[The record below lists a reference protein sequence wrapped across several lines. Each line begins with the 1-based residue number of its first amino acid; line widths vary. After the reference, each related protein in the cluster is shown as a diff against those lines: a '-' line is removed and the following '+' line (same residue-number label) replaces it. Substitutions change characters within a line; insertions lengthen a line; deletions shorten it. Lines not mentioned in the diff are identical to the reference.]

1 MVACVGNLRVLP
13 VILTCVAGTKP
24 KDNPLRCKWLDF
36 KYRLNGMEE
45 VVGSIPIRST
55 KFSITYELPDRSF
68 GSKFQKAVQI

>member
-1 MVACVGNLRVLP
+1 
-13 VILTCVAGTKP
+13 
-24 KDNPLRCKWLDF
+24 
-36 KYRLNGMEE
+36 MEE